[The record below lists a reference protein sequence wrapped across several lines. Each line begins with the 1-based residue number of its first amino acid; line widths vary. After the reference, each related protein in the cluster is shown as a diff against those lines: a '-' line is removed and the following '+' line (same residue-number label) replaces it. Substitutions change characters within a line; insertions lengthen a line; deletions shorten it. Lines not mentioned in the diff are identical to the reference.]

1 MKTALI
7 LPGGGTKGAFEVGA
21 CREIFRKVVPDLI
34 IGTSVGALN
43 GVVLANG
50 KDPMKNVDRLERLWR
65 SAKRSTFFP
74 YNRRLF
80 YRYHL
85 SKSIFTHAGLYNQL
99 KKNVNVDK
107 FEELDIPLHV
117 NCTDMNTGDSRIFGK
132 GPLFDP
138 IVASCS
144 LPPFFPPVD
153 IDGIPYI
160 DGSISSYFGIKD
172 ANCEQIIIVS
182 LFKTKFECKKGTL
195 AEYTDRTSAILI
207 EQLINNEME
216 LSKDFA
222 KVINITHDFRSVHIS
237 DFSFTDELIRAGQE
251 AARKVMG

>member
-7 LPGGGTKGAFEVGA
+7 LPGGGTKGAFEAGA
-21 CREIFRKVVPDLI
+21 CKEIFKRLTPDLI
-34 IGTSVGALN
+34 VGTSVGALN
-43 GVVLANG
+43 GVILANG
-50 KDPMKNVDRLERLWR
+50 KDPMANVLKLERIWR
-65 SAKRSTFFP
+65 GAKRSTFFP
-74 YNRRLF
+74 YNRKLF
-80 YRYHL
+80 YKYHL
-85 SKSIFTHAGLYNQL
+85 SRSIFNHAGLYNQL
-99 KKNVNVDK
+99 RKNVSVDE
-107 FEELDIPLHV
+107 FEKLDIPLHV

-153 IDGIPYI
+153 IGGVPYI
-160 DGSISSYFGIKD
+160 DGSVSSYFGIKGTG
-172 ANCEQIIIVS
+172 CEQIIIVS
-182 LFKTKFECKKGTL
+182 LFKTKYECRKGTL

-207 EQLINNEME
+207 EQLIKNEME

-237 DFSFTDELIRAGQE
+237 DFSCTDELIRLGE
-251 AARKVMG
+251 KAAKNVMG